1 MKISCFR
8 GKLTWYFIGVYII
21 KKLMFCNRSGSVTR
35 DHLDNSTSEEPTIPT
50 WDFRIQ
56 WFIID
61 IPLSRRHSIT
71 DSDLNYVNGIH
82 LKSLL
87 CTLYTCLIPYFVFF
101 LLLDCSSYLSQEN
114 YRIEELRVN
123 WINIWNSS
131 VVLVWSRNTILV
143 SSATIILVFFF
154 FYYDRVCIDCV
165 FVIIIICN

>member
-87 CTLYTCLIPYFVFF
+87 CTL
-101 LLLDCSSYLSQEN
+101 
-114 YRIEELRVN
+114 
-123 WINIWNSS
+123 
-131 VVLVWSRNTILV
+131 
-143 SSATIILVFFF
+143 
-154 FYYDRVCIDCV
+154 
-165 FVIIIICN
+165 